1 MFKFFKHQSHKAG
14 LAPGTMVHVGESKD
28 HNVSVSTIAY
38 DSERIVEPDGQDFET
53 IKEYAK
59 DEKYVCWINI
69 NGIHNTDIVK
79 EIGSSLNLHP
89 LVMEDMV
96 NSGQRPKL
104 EEFENLLYF
113 AIKSLNYNEEHKE
126 VESEHISIL
135 VSPGL
140 VLSIHEHEDF
150 IFKPVHERLAGKTRT
165 RFLHVDYLAYA
176 LIDFLVD
183 GYFRVLETIG
193 VKIEQLEDEL
203 SSSPTSETIDSIY
216 SLRKNLLIIQNT
228 ILPLKELLSSM
239 LNLDNELIHE
249 QTLPFIR
256 DVQDHLQSVQDTI
269 SLFRDIVTGLHDSY
283 HSVVDERMNSVMKVL
298 TIIATLFIP
307 LTFLAGIYGMNFRY
321 FPELELTWGYP
332 AFWVVSLVITLLM
345 VIFFKKKGWF

>member
-1 MFKFFKHQSHKAG
+1 MFKLLKRQSHKAG
-14 LAPGTMVHVGESKD
+14 LAPGSLVHVGEKKE
-28 HNVSVSTIAY
+28 HEVTVSTIVY
-38 DSERIVEPDGQDFET
+38 DSDNVLEPEGQDFEAL
-53 IKEYAK
+53 KKYAR

-69 NGIHNTDIVK
+69 NGSHDVDIVK
-79 EIGSSLNLHP
+79 SIGSALDLHP
-89 LVMEDMV
+89 LVMEDMM

-104 EEFENLLYF
+104 EEFDNLLYF
-113 AIKSLNYNEEHKE
+113 AIRALNYNDKLDE
-126 VESEHISIL
+126 VETEHISIL

-140 VLSIHEHEDF
+140 VLSIHEREDF
-150 IFKPVHERLAGKTRT
+150 LFVPVHDRLRSRTRS

-176 LIDFLVD
+176 LIDLLVD
-183 GYFRVLETIG
+183 GYFRVLESIG

-203 SSSPTSETIDSIY
+203 RDSPTTTTINSIY
-216 SLRKNLLIIQNT
+216 NLRKNLLIVQNT

-256 DVQDHLQSVQDTI
+256 DVQDHLQLVQDTI
-269 SLFRDIVTGLHDSY
+269 GMFRDMVTSLHDSY
-283 HSVVDERMNSVMKVL
+283 HSIVDERMNAVMKVL

-332 AFWVVSLVITLLM
+332 AFWVVSLLIAISM
-345 VIFFKKKGWF
+345 VIFFKRKGWF